1 VGASEGLFVA
11 SMSVRHTV
19 GITSGA
25 RSHRSARRVAAL
37 APRVHRQQ
45 VALHFLMVARHEN
58 LGHAAWR
65 IMTRWRAGQCHACS
79 RRRSRLRPSADRWTR
94 SCDSDWCFRSQL
106 SGAEMDRYGSMGWG
120 RQRCAKSAE
129 SRRSDRLTSSSNGS
143 VGCGCIGFSAGGG
156 GQAPLQAAGSY
167 LCHCVLHNCGARA
180 TLQLVPNGQ
189 YKS

>member
-1 VGASEGLFVA
+1 MGASEGLFVA

-37 APRVHRQQ
+37 AARVHRQQ
-45 VALHFLMVARHEN
+45 VALHFLMVAPHAN

-120 RQRCAKSAE
+120 WQRCAKSAKSIQALRPTHLVVE
-129 SRRSDRLTSSSNGS
+129 RVCRARLHRVLGRRRRP
-143 VGCGCIGFSAGGG
+143 SA
-156 GQAPLQAAGSY
+156 AAGSRQLSVP
-167 LCHCVLHNCGARA
+167 LCAPQLWCARHVTAGA
-180 TLQLVPNGQ
+180 
-189 YKS
+189 